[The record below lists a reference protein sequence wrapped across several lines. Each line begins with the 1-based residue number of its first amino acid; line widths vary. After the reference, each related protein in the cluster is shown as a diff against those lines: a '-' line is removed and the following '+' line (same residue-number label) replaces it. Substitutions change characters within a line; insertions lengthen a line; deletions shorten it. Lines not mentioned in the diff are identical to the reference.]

1 MKTSWL
7 FCLITAFCN
16 AQFYYFPKDQ
26 SPYVGGVEN
35 YYKDFHRTLIDKGL
49 KPCENKDEMYNLRV
63 VIYPDST
70 IKFVKDSDEND
81 LLENKCASDLAKEVA
96 KYQSGWSPAKINGE
110 KIAAVTHF
118 LIYPDELFENFKEQ
132 YNPYE
137 TMVVASYEGSGVSKF
152 REKVAKSIDLSNF
165 SWTGK
170 FSLVVRFV
178 IEKDG
183 SVTGVEMEQS
193 SGVKNF
199 DEMIIKSI
207 KKIKNKWT
215 PGKMH
220 NKTIKSNMRLPLT
233 FTMN

>member
-1 MKTSWL
+1 M
-7 FCLITAFCN
+7 
-16 AQFYYFPKDQ
+16 
-26 SPYVGGVEN
+26 
-35 YYKDFHRTLIDKGL
+35 
-49 KPCENKDEMYNLRV
+49 
-63 VIYPDST
+63 
-70 IKFVKDSDEND
+70 
-81 LLENKCASDLAKEVA
+81 
-96 KYQSGWSPAKINGE
+96 
-110 KIAAVTHF
+110 
-118 LIYPDELFENFKEQ
+118 
-132 YNPYE
+132 
-137 TMVVASYEGSGVSKF
+137 
-152 REKVAKSIDLSNF
+152 
-165 SWTGK
+165 
-170 FSLVVRFV
+170 RFV